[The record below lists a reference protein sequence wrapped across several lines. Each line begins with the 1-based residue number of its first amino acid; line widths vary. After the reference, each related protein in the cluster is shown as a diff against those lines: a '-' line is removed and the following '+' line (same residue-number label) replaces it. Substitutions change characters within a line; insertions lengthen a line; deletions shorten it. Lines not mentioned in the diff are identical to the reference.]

1 MDHQVKI
8 RGYRVELTEIE
19 SCLRDMAEIE
29 EGVVMVQEN
38 EHGPSSLVA
47 YVLSRQSQPLSLSSI
62 RQFLQGKLPHFM
74 VPGGIFQLEGFPRL
88 PSGKLDWQAL
98 SRISVSASTT
108 ETAPRGPKTAVEEML
123 IQIWRDLLDLPTV
136 TVRDNFF
143 ELGGH
148 SLLAT
153 RLLAKLRGIGQSD
166 LPLRTLFEH
175 PILEDQALA
184 IEEHLLKEIE
194 DLPEDE
200 FTNIEDG

>member
-1 MDHQVKI
+1 
-8 RGYRVELTEIE
+8 
-19 SCLRDMAEIE
+19 
-29 EGVVMVQEN
+29 
-38 EHGPSSLVA
+38 
-47 YVLSRQSQPLSLSSI
+47 
-62 RQFLQGKLPHFM
+62 
-74 VPGGIFQLEGFPRL
+74 
-88 PSGKLDWQAL
+88 
-98 SRISVSASTT
+98 
-108 ETAPRGPKTAVEEML
+108 
-123 IQIWRDLLDLPTV
+123 
-136 TVRDNFF
+136 VRDNFF